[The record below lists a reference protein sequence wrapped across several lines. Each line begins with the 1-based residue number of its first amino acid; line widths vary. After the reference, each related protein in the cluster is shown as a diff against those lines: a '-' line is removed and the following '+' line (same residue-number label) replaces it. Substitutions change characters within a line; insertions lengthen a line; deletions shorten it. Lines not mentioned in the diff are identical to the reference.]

1 MAMKAGA
8 TPLWRLIAYASP
20 AMVTYLAWM
29 PLGYVIAKFYAKY
42 TSLDLAT
49 IGLVIFVG
57 RIFDAAID
65 PLVAYLS
72 DRFDTRWGRRKPWV
86 VLSAPLFATGFV
98 MLVAPPEHVHWA
110 YFLLANVVL
119 YSGWTFFEIT
129 HVAWGLEIDR
139 DPGARSK
146 IAVLLKLCAYVG
158 SLAFFAFP
166 FLFNPDPNST
176 EFTPPVMAALG
187 MCVAAAF
194 PILAVLAVLVA
205 PTETRIGDQPFRL
218 REVLSEMRGNA
229 RLMYYLAGFG
239 LWAIADGVI
248 VGLFIVYVDTYHHLS
263 AAEGLILL
271 AAYLSRVVA
280 APLALLLIRRLE
292 RRTFWIVCAVAN
304 ALLYCMLFAIA
315 PGAASLPWL
324 IAFAIVAGV
333 IDCVL
338 GILALMLLGDII
350 DEDARRT
357 QRDKA
362 ASYKAAVN
370 LVEKGLRAVGLSGGL
385 LLVGFAGL
393 QVGEE
398 NSGAALLALLVVL
411 GFVPAL
417 FNLGSAFGM
426 SFLRFDATI
435 GSTPTAAE
443 SGIAREVQ

>member
-1 MAMKAGA
+1 MKAGA
-8 TPLWRLIAYASP
+8 TPLWRLMAYASP

-49 IGLVIFVG
+49 IGIVIFVG

-98 MLVAPPEHVHWA
+98 MLVAPPESIHWT

-139 DPGARSK
+139 DASARSK

-187 MCVAAAF
+187 MSVAAAF
-194 PILAVLAVLVA
+194 PVLAVLAVLVA

-218 REVLSEMRGNA
+218 REVIAEMGANA
-229 RLMYYLAGFG
+229 RLMFYLAGFG

-248 VGLFIVYVDTYHHLS
+248 VGLFIVYVDAYHDLS

-280 APLALLLIRRLE
+280 APAALLLIRRLE
-292 RRTFWIVCAVAN
+292 RRTFWIICCAAN
-304 ALLYCMLFAIA
+304 ALLYCTLFLIP
-315 PGAASLPWL
+315 PGAESLPLL

-350 DEDARRT
+350 DEDAQRT

-385 LLVGFAGL
+385 LIVGTAGL
-393 QVGEE
+393 IVGEA
-398 NSGAALLALLVVL
+398 NSPTALLALLAVL
-411 GFVPAL
+411 AAVPAL
-417 FNLGSAFGM
+417 LNAASAFSM
-426 SFLRFDATI
+426 SFLRFDANI
-435 GSTPTAAE
+435 APKPIAE
-443 SGIAREVQ
+443 ADGLARDAQ

>member
-1 MAMKAGA
+1 MAKAMKPA
-8 TPLWRLIAYASP
+8 TTPAWRLMAYASP
-20 AMVTYLAWM
+20 AMITYLAWM

-42 TSLDLAT
+42 TSLELAT
-49 IGLVIFVG
+49 IGLIIFAG

-72 DRFDTRWGRRKPWV
+72 DRFDTRWGRRKPWI

-98 MLVAPPEHVHWA
+98 MLVTPPENVHWT

-139 DPGARSK
+139 EPAARSK
-146 IAVLLKLCAYVG
+146 IAVLLKLSAYVG

-166 FLFNPDPNST
+166 FLFNPEPGST

-194 PILAVLAVLVA
+194 PVLAVLAVLAA
-205 PTETRIGDQPFRL
+205 PTEQRIGDKPFRV
-218 REVLSEMRGNA
+218 REVLDEMRRNK

-239 LWAIADGVI
+239 FWAVADGVI
-248 VGLFIVYVDTYHHLS
+248 VGLFIVYVDAYHHLS

-271 AAYLSRVVA
+271 AAYLSRVIA
-280 APLALLLIRRLE
+280 APAALMFIRRLP
-292 RRTFWIVCAVAN
+292 RRTFWIVSVLGN
-304 ALLYCMLFAIA
+304 ALLYTTLFLIQ
-315 PGAASLPWL
+315 PGAGALPWL
-324 IAFAIVAGV
+324 MTFAVIAGV
-333 IDCVL
+333 IDCVI

-350 DEDARRT
+350 DDDARRT

-362 ASYKAAVN
+362 ASYKAVVN

-385 LLVGFAGL
+385 LIVGMAGL
-393 QVGEE
+393 AVGEE
-398 NSGAALLALLVVL
+398 NTPTALFALLAVL
-411 GFVPAL
+411 AAAPIVL
-417 FNLGSAFGM
+417 NLASAFSM
-426 SFLRFDATI
+426 SFLRFDD
-435 GSTPTAAE
+435 TAPVKPAD
-443 SGIAREVQ
+443 GLVREAQQ

>member
-1 MAMKAGA
+1 MKAGA
-8 TPLWRLIAYASP
+8 TSLWRLMAYASP

-49 IGLVIFVG
+49 IGLIIFVG

-86 VLSAPLFATGFV
+86 LLSAPLFATGFV
-98 MLVAPPEHVHWA
+98 MLVSPPENIHWT

-139 DPGARSK
+139 DPAARSK

-158 SLAFFAFP
+158 SLAFFVFP
-166 FLFNPDPNST
+166 FLFNPDPSST

-187 MCVAAAF
+187 MSVAAAF
-194 PILAVLAVLVA
+194 PILAVLAVTLA
-205 PTETRIGDQPFRL
+205 PTETRIGDKPFRL
-218 REVLSEMRGNA
+218 REVIGEMRANA
-229 RLMYYLAGFG
+229 RLMFYLAGFG
-239 LWAIADGVI
+239 LWAVADGVI
-248 VGLFIVYVDTYHHLS
+248 VGLFIVYVDAYHHLS

-280 APLALLLIRRLE
+280 APAALLLIRRLE
-292 RRTFWIVCAVAN
+292 RRTFWIICAIAN
-304 ALLYCMLFAIA
+304 ALLYCTLFLIP

-324 IAFAIVAGV
+324 MTFAIVAGV

-338 GILALMLLGDII
+338 GILALMLLGDLI
-350 DEDARRT
+350 DEDAQRT
-357 QRDKA
+357 RRDKA

-370 LVEKGLRAVGLSGGL
+370 LVEKGLRALGLSGGL
-385 LLVGFAGL
+385 LVVGAAGL
-393 QVGEE
+393 AVGEQ
-398 NSGAALLALLVVL
+398 NSPMALMALLAVL
-411 GFVPAL
+411 AAVPAL
-417 FNLGSAFGM
+417 LNLASAFSM
-426 SFLRFDATI
+426 SFLRFKNGAEPEAATDGLIRDA
-435 GSTPTAAE
+435 
-443 SGIAREVQ
+443 Q